1 MPSTLN
7 KSHMQQMQ
15 MWILIIKIRA
25 IVQCSALKDGCP
37 DTKVYKINHLEN
49 ELL

>member
-1 MPSTLN
+1 
-7 KSHMQQMQ
+7 MQ

-25 IVQCSALKDGCP
+25 IVQRSALKDGCP
-37 DTKVYKINHLEN
+37 DIKTKVYKINHLEN